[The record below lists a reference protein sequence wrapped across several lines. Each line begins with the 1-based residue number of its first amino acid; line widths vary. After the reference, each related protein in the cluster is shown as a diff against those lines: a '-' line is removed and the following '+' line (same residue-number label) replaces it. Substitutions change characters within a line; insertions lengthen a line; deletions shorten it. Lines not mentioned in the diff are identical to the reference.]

1 MDENSVDQARRQSL
15 KLLAAMTTGAAAA
28 PGAFVANAFAAEAAE
43 LTVVSYG
50 GAYQDAQ
57 NKAFFEPFQRSRRDV
72 RVLQESPS
80 SNAKLKAMVSTKK
93 VTWDLVL
100 VDDSFGHETD
110 AEWLEP
116 IDYKI
121 IDRAQ
126 YVDGYAEKYRIGADV
141 EGTVL
146 AYRADKTGGAKPSG
160 LADFFDTSR
169 FPGKRAVWKFAPG
182 GIFEAALIADGVAPD
197 KLYPLDVPRAL
208 KKLATIKNQLI
219 WWETGAQS
227 QQLLTSGEATMGLV
241 WIGRAVDAGASA
253 PVEISWTNWLTQAGW
268 WVVPKGS
275 KNKQLAMEAIKA
287 FTSVDSQVEFTKYL
301 PYGPTNKAA
310 VAKADPKF
318 SGKLPTDHL
327 KTRVVVDSAW
337 WSKNGSKVETAFQ
350 EWLLT

>member
-1 MDENSVDQARRQSL
+1 
-15 KLLAAMTTGAAAA
+15 
-28 PGAFVANAFAAEAAE
+28 
-43 LTVVSYG
+43 
-50 GAYQDAQ
+50 
-57 NKAFFEPFQRSRRDV
+57 
-72 RVLQESPS
+72 
-80 SNAKLKAMVSTKK
+80 MVSTQQ
-93 VTWDLVL
+93 VTWDVVL
-100 VDDSFGHETD
+100 VDDSFGHESD

-116 IDYKI
+116 IDYSI
-121 IDRAQ
+121 IDRSQ
-126 YVDGYAEKYRIGADV
+126 YEDGYAETYRVGADV

-146 AYRADKTGGAKPSG
+146 AYRSDKTGGATPSG
-160 LADFFDTSR
+160 LADFFDVAR

-208 KKLATIKNQLI
+208 EKLATIRDELI

-268 WVVPKGS
+268 WVVPKGT

-287 FTSVDSQVEFTKYL
+287 FTSVESQVEFTKYL
-301 PYGPTNKAA
+301 PYGPTNKGA
-310 VAKADPKF
+310 VEKADSKF
-318 SGKLPTDHL
+318 SGNLPTDHL
-327 KTRVVVDSAW
+327 DTRIVVDSAW
-337 WSKNGSKVETAFQ
+337 WAKNGSEVETAFQ